1 MSNRPLDYSL
11 NKPFRRSKFS
21 AGNLFK
27 DFTLVLSI
35 AVLLVFGFFMLYS
48 ASGQSEFMVKRQII
62 YSILGLIMMFIV
74 AQFQP
79 RSYKPLF
86 MHLFWVGIAL
96 LIYVLIFPSQDFST
110 NRWID
115 LGFIS
120 FQPSEALRLILP
132 LSVASFLTRKELRP
146 TIKDWVTVF
155 SAVFLCFFLVA
166 KQPDLGTALVVATAG
181 LLPIFLSG
189 FPFSFIAISTL
200 ILISLYPFYWASLKE
215 YQQQR
220 ILTLFN
226 PDADPLGTGW
236 NIAQSKMAI
245 GSGGLFGKGYLTG
258 TQSQLNFIPESH
270 SDFIFAVI
278 AEELGLVGILFLITL
293 YAIILWRIFIIS
305 FNAETKF
312 NRLVASS
319 IGFIFFIYV
328 VINISMVVGVLPVV
342 GVPLPLVSQGGTS
355 LIVHLLAF
363 GFVLSIKKR
372 QTWS

>member
-62 YSILGLIMMFIV
+62 YSTLGLIMMFIV

-96 LIYVLIFPSQDFST
+96 LIYVLIFPSQDFSS

-305 FNAETKF
+305 FNAETEF

-363 GFVLSIKKR
+363 GFVLSIKNR
-372 QTWS
+372 QTW

>member
-96 LIYVLIFPSQDFST
+96 LVYVLIFPSQDFST

-305 FNAETKF
+305 FNAETEF

>member
-86 MHLFWVGIAL
+86 MHLLWVGIAL

-189 FPFSFIAISTL
+189 FPFSFIVISTL

-305 FNAETKF
+305 FNAETEF

-372 QTWS
+372 QTW

>member
-1 MSNRPLDYSL
+1 M
-11 NKPFRRSKFS
+11 
-21 AGNLFK
+21 
-27 DFTLVLSI
+27 
-35 AVLLVFGFFMLYS
+35 
-48 ASGQSEFMVKRQII
+48 
-62 YSILGLIMMFIV
+62 
-74 AQFQP
+74 
-79 RSYKPLF
+79 
-86 MHLFWVGIAL
+86 
-96 LIYVLIFPSQDFST
+96 
-110 NRWID
+110 
-115 LGFIS
+115 
-120 FQPSEALRLILP
+120 
-132 LSVASFLTRKELRP
+132 
-146 TIKDWVTVF
+146 
-155 SAVFLCFFLVA
+155 
-166 KQPDLGTALVVATAG
+166 VVATAG

-189 FPFSFIAISTL
+189 FPFSFIAVSTL

-226 PDADPLGTGW
+226 PEADPLGTGW

-245 GSGGLFGKGYLTG
+245 GSGGLYGKGYLTG

-305 FNAETKF
+305 FNAETGF

-372 QTWS
+372 QTWQ

>member
-86 MHLFWVGIAL
+86 MYLFWVGIAL

-146 TIKDWVTVF
+146 TIKDCVTVF

-258 TQSQLNFIPESH
+258 TQRQLYFIPESH

-305 FNAETKF
+305 FNAETEF

-372 QTWS
+372 QTW

>member
-305 FNAETKF
+305 FNAETEF

-355 LIVHLLAF
+355 LIVHLIAV
-363 GFVLSIKKR
+363 GFVLSMKKR
-372 QTWS
+372 QTW

>member
-245 GSGGLFGKGYLTG
+245 GSGGLHGKGYLAG

-305 FNAETKF
+305 FNAETEF

-372 QTWS
+372 QTW

>member
-166 KQPDLGTALVVATAG
+166 KQPDLGTALIVATAG

-305 FNAETKF
+305 FNAETEF

>member
-189 FPFSFIAISTL
+189 FPFSFIVISTL

-305 FNAETKF
+305 FNAETEF

>member
-79 RSYKPLF
+79 RAYKPRF

-96 LIYVLIFPSQDFST
+96 LVYVLIFPSQDFST

-200 ILISLYPFYWASLKE
+200 ILISLYPFYWASLQE

-226 PDADPLGTGW
+226 PEADPLGTGW

-305 FNAETKF
+305 FNAETEF

-372 QTWS
+372 QTW

>member
-11 NKPFRRSKFS
+11 NKPCRRSKFS

-226 PDADPLGTGW
+226 PEADPLGTGW

-305 FNAETKF
+305 FNAETEF

-372 QTWS
+372 QTW

>member
-305 FNAETKF
+305 FNAETEF

-372 QTWS
+372 QTW

>member
-293 YAIILWRIFIIS
+293 YSIILWRIFIIS
-305 FNAETKF
+305 FNAETDF

-372 QTWS
+372 QTW

>member
-62 YSILGLIMMFIV
+62 YSILGLITMFIV

-305 FNAETKF
+305 FNAETGF

>member
-189 FPFSFIAISTL
+189 FPFSFIVISTL

-305 FNAETKF
+305 FNAETEF

-372 QTWS
+372 QTW

>member
-189 FPFSFIAISTL
+189 FPLSFIAISTL

-305 FNAETKF
+305 FNAETEF

-319 IGFIFFIYV
+319 IVFIFFIYV

>member
-86 MHLFWVGIAL
+86 MHLLWVGIAL

-189 FPFSFIAISTL
+189 FPFSFIVISTL

-305 FNAETKF
+305 FNAETDF

-372 QTWS
+372 QTW

>member
-1 MSNRPLDYSL
+1 MANRPLDYSL

-166 KQPDLGTALVVATAG
+166 KQPDLGTALVVATSG

-305 FNAETKF
+305 FNAETEF

-372 QTWS
+372 QTW

>member
-278 AEELGLVGILFLITL
+278 AEELGLGGILFLITL

-305 FNAETKF
+305 FNAETEF

>member
-305 FNAETKF
+305 FNAETEF

-363 GFVLSIKKR
+363 GFVLSIKNR
-372 QTWS
+372 QTW

>member
-305 FNAETKF
+305 FNAETEF